1 MHAIACKFKK
11 FGNSKTLLSGNC
23 RMRNKLQISLFPAWW
38 AAVLLIIRIAG
49 LTDATQAAIITAVMK
64 GNDL

>member
-1 MHAIACKFKK
+1 MVGGALA
-11 FGNSKTLLSGNC
+11 NN
-23 RMRNKLQISLFPAWW
+23 
-38 AAVLLIIRIAG
+38 LIIRIAG